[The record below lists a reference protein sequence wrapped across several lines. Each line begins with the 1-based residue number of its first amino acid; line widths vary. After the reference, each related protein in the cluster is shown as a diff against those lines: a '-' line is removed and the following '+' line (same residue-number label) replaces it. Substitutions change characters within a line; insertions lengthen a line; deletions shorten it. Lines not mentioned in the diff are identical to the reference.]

1 MRYSGIECLK
11 MFVCDNKYKMLQQ
24 LLGRCGIFMGAVHM
38 YRVMPDIYIKKW
50 FNTWFLEVMS
60 KPCK

>member
-1 MRYSGIECLK
+1 MRYSGIECLQ

-50 FNTWFLEVMS
+50 FNTWF
-60 KPCK
+60 